1 MAEKNKKSIIAVNL
15 KKIKKD
21 KGLSQSDLCKKT
33 GLAYHTIA
41 KIENGATTDPRISS
55 LKKIAEALGITID
68 TFFK

>member
-1 MAEKNKKSIIAVNL
+1 MAEKNKDSKIAINL
-15 KKIKKD
+15 KRIKKN

-41 KIENGATTDPRISS
+41 KIENGATSDPRISS

-68 TFFK
+68 EFLR